1 MKLAFKIQ
9 YKGTHYSGFQSQK
22 NANSIQDELIRAF
35 KQISVDNLQMNYSG
49 RTDKGVHALGQVFD
63 IVVNQDRSDM
73 QWINGLNSNLPN
85 DISVVDVDRV
95 EDTFHSR
102 FDAIDRTYS
111 YLIFNSPSRNVLLDD
126 FYYWEQSDLDIDKM
140 NEESQCLPNMLSGQ
154 QLIEV
159 EQVLINNFPDKVI
172 ILRLGGLIGPDRH
185 PIHRLRM
192 CSRIDAGLNPVNLIH
207 QIDVLAGLEKVLLT
221 QKKQHCYN
229 LVSPY
234 HPIKEDYYSQLAY
247 QWKIPPLKFDR
258 QANYPKK
265 ISSNRFVS
273 DYDFSFIVEKLLIE

>member
-22 NANSIQDELIRAF
+22 NSNSIQDELLRAF

-140 NEESQCLPNMLSGQ
+140 NEESQCLIGKHNFSSFRSLSCGSNNPERDIKKIEINKLGNIIEIKITANAFLQNMVRIIVGTLLEIGKDQIKTSLREILESKDRNSAG
-154 QLIEV
+154 IT
-159 EQVLINNFPDKVI
+159 INP
-172 ILRLGGLIGPDRH
+172 RGLIFLGPNYEN
-185 PIHRLRM
+185 ITK
-192 CSRIDAGLNPVNLIH
+192 LNPAKSPLIR
-207 QIDVLAGLEKVLLT
+207 I
-221 QKKQHCYN
+221 
-229 LVSPY
+229 
-234 HPIKEDYYSQLAY
+234 
-247 QWKIPPLKFDR
+247 
-258 QANYPKK
+258 
-265 ISSNRFVS
+265 
-273 DYDFSFIVEKLLIE
+273 

>member
-22 NANSIQDELIRAF
+22 NANSIQDELLRAF

-111 YLIFNSPSRNVLLDD
+111 YLIFNSPSRNILLDD

-140 NEESQCLPNMLSGQ
+140 NEESQCLIGKHNFSSFRSLSCGSNNPERDIKKIEINKLGNIIEIKITANAFLQNMVRIIVGTLLEIGKDKIKTSLREILESKDRNSAG
-154 QLIEV
+154 IT
-159 EQVLINNFPDKVI
+159 INP
-172 ILRLGGLIGPDRH
+172 RGLIFLGPNYEN
-185 PIHRLRM
+185 ITK
-192 CSRIDAGLNPVNLIH
+192 LNPAKSPLIR
-207 QIDVLAGLEKVLLT
+207 I
-221 QKKQHCYN
+221 
-229 LVSPY
+229 
-234 HPIKEDYYSQLAY
+234 
-247 QWKIPPLKFDR
+247 
-258 QANYPKK
+258 
-265 ISSNRFVS
+265 
-273 DYDFSFIVEKLLIE
+273 

>member
-111 YLIFNSPSRNVLLDD
+111 YLIFNSPLRNVLLDD

-140 NEESQCLPNMLSGQ
+140 NEESQCLIGKHNFSSFRSLSCGSNNPERDIKKIEINKLGNIIEIKITANAFLQNMVRIIVGTLLEIGKDKIKTSLREILESKERNSAG
-154 QLIEV
+154 IT
-159 EQVLINNFPDKVI
+159 INP
-172 ILRLGGLIGPDRH
+172 RGLIFLGPNYEN
-185 PIHRLRM
+185 ITK
-192 CSRIDAGLNPVNLIH
+192 LNPAKSPLIR
-207 QIDVLAGLEKVLLT
+207 I
-221 QKKQHCYN
+221 
-229 LVSPY
+229 
-234 HPIKEDYYSQLAY
+234 
-247 QWKIPPLKFDR
+247 
-258 QANYPKK
+258 
-265 ISSNRFVS
+265 
-273 DYDFSFIVEKLLIE
+273 

>member
-63 IVVNQDRSDM
+63 IVVSQDRSGM

-95 EDTFHSR
+95 EDSFHSR

-111 YLIFNSPSRNVLLDD
+111 YLIFNSPSRNVLLED

-140 NEESQCLPNMLSGQ
+140 NEESQCLIGKHNFSSFRSLSCGSNNPERDIKKIEINKLGNIIEITITANAFLQNMVRIIVGTLLEIGKDQIKTSLREILESKDRNSAG
-154 QLIEV
+154 IT
-159 EQVLINNFPDKVI
+159 INP
-172 ILRLGGLIGPDRH
+172 RGLIFLGPNYEN
-185 PIHRLRM
+185 ITK
-192 CSRIDAGLNPVNLIH
+192 LNPAKSPLIR
-207 QIDVLAGLEKVLLT
+207 I
-221 QKKQHCYN
+221 
-229 LVSPY
+229 
-234 HPIKEDYYSQLAY
+234 
-247 QWKIPPLKFDR
+247 
-258 QANYPKK
+258 
-265 ISSNRFVS
+265 
-273 DYDFSFIVEKLLIE
+273 

>member
-63 IVVNQDRSDM
+63 IVVSQDRSDM

-85 DISVVDVDRV
+85 DISVVNVDRV

-140 NEESQCLPNMLSGQ
+140 NEESQCLIGKHNFSSFRSLSCGSNNPERDKKKIEINKLGNIIEIKITANAFLQNMVRIIVGTLLEIGKDQIKTSLREILESKDRNSAG
-154 QLIEV
+154 IT
-159 EQVLINNFPDKVI
+159 INP
-172 ILRLGGLIGPDRH
+172 RGLIFLGPNYEK
-185 PIHRLRM
+185 ITK
-192 CSRIDAGLNPVNLIH
+192 LNPAKSPLIR
-207 QIDVLAGLEKVLLT
+207 I
-221 QKKQHCYN
+221 
-229 LVSPY
+229 
-234 HPIKEDYYSQLAY
+234 
-247 QWKIPPLKFDR
+247 
-258 QANYPKK
+258 
-265 ISSNRFVS
+265 
-273 DYDFSFIVEKLLIE
+273 

>member
-63 IVVNQDRSDM
+63 VVVSQDRSDM

-111 YLIFNSPSRNVLLDD
+111 YLIFNSSSRNVLLDD

-140 NEESQCLPNMLSGQ
+140 NEESQCLIGKHNFSSFRSLSCGSNNPERDIKKIEINKLGNIIEITITANAFLQNMVRIIVGTLLEIGKDQIKTSLREILESKDRNSAG
-154 QLIEV
+154 IT
-159 EQVLINNFPDKVI
+159 INP
-172 ILRLGGLIGPDRH
+172 RGLIFLGPNYEN
-185 PIHRLRM
+185 ITK
-192 CSRIDAGLNPVNLIH
+192 LNPAKSPLIR
-207 QIDVLAGLEKVLLT
+207 I
-221 QKKQHCYN
+221 
-229 LVSPY
+229 
-234 HPIKEDYYSQLAY
+234 
-247 QWKIPPLKFDR
+247 
-258 QANYPKK
+258 
-265 ISSNRFVS
+265 
-273 DYDFSFIVEKLLIE
+273 

>member
-63 IVVNQDRSDM
+63 IVVSQDRSDM
-73 QWINGLNSNLPN
+73 QWINGLNANLPN
-85 DISVVDVDRV
+85 DISVVDVDTV
-95 EDTFHSR
+95 EETFHSR

-140 NEESQCLPNMLSGQ
+140 NEESQCLIGKHNFTSFRSLSCGSNNPERDIKKIEINKLGNIIEIKITANAFLQNMVRIIVGTLLEIGKDQIKTSLREILESKDRNSAG
-154 QLIEV
+154 IT
-159 EQVLINNFPDKVI
+159 INP
-172 ILRLGGLIGPDRH
+172 RGLIFLGPNYEN
-185 PIHRLRM
+185 ITK
-192 CSRIDAGLNPVNLIH
+192 LNPAKSPLIR
-207 QIDVLAGLEKVLLT
+207 I
-221 QKKQHCYN
+221 
-229 LVSPY
+229 
-234 HPIKEDYYSQLAY
+234 
-247 QWKIPPLKFDR
+247 
-258 QANYPKK
+258 
-265 ISSNRFVS
+265 
-273 DYDFSFIVEKLLIE
+273 

>member
-63 IVVNQDRSDM
+63 IVVSQDRSDM

-111 YLIFNSPSRNVLLDD
+111 YLIFNSPSRNVLLDE

-140 NEESQCLPNMLSGQ
+140 NEESQCLIGKHNFSSFRSLSCGSNNPERDIKKIEINKLGNIIEIKITANAFLQNMVRIIVGTLLEIGKDQIKTSLREILESKDRNSAG
-154 QLIEV
+154 IT
-159 EQVLINNFPDKVI
+159 INP
-172 ILRLGGLIGPDRH
+172 RGLIFLGPNYEN
-185 PIHRLRM
+185 ITK
-192 CSRIDAGLNPVNLIH
+192 LNPAKSPLIR
-207 QIDVLAGLEKVLLT
+207 I
-221 QKKQHCYN
+221 
-229 LVSPY
+229 
-234 HPIKEDYYSQLAY
+234 
-247 QWKIPPLKFDR
+247 
-258 QANYPKK
+258 
-265 ISSNRFVS
+265 
-273 DYDFSFIVEKLLIE
+273 

>member
-63 IVVNQDRSDM
+63 IVVSQDRSDM

-140 NEESQCLPNMLSGQ
+140 NEESQCLIGKHNFSSFRSLSCGSNNPERDIKKIEINKLGNIIEIKITANAFLQNMVRIIVGTLLEIGKDKIKTSLREILESKDRNSAG
-154 QLIEV
+154 IT
-159 EQVLINNFPDKVI
+159 INP
-172 ILRLGGLIGPDRH
+172 RGLIFLGPNYEN
-185 PIHRLRM
+185 ITK
-192 CSRIDAGLNPVNLIH
+192 LNPAKSPLIR
-207 QIDVLAGLEKVLLT
+207 I
-221 QKKQHCYN
+221 
-229 LVSPY
+229 
-234 HPIKEDYYSQLAY
+234 
-247 QWKIPPLKFDR
+247 
-258 QANYPKK
+258 
-265 ISSNRFVS
+265 
-273 DYDFSFIVEKLLIE
+273 

>member
-63 IVVNQDRSDM
+63 IVVSQDRSDM

-85 DISVVDVDRV
+85 DISIVGVDRV

-111 YLIFNSPSRNVLLDD
+111 YLIFNSSSRNVLLDD

-140 NEESQCLPNMLSGQ
+140 NEESQCLIGKHNFSSFRSLSCGSNNPERDIKKIEINKLGNIIEITITANAFLQNMVRIIVGTLLEIGKDQIKTSLKEILESKDRNSAG
-154 QLIEV
+154 IT
-159 EQVLINNFPDKVI
+159 INP
-172 ILRLGGLIGPDRH
+172 RGLIFLGPNYENTTK
-185 PIHRLRM
+185 
-192 CSRIDAGLNPVNLIH
+192 LNPAKSPLIR
-207 QIDVLAGLEKVLLT
+207 I
-221 QKKQHCYN
+221 
-229 LVSPY
+229 
-234 HPIKEDYYSQLAY
+234 
-247 QWKIPPLKFDR
+247 
-258 QANYPKK
+258 
-265 ISSNRFVS
+265 
-273 DYDFSFIVEKLLIE
+273 

>member
-140 NEESQCLPNMLSGQ
+140 NEESQCLIGKHNFSSFRSLSCGSNNPERDIKKIEINKLGNIIEIKITANAFLQNMVRIIVGTLLEIGKDKIKTSLREILESKDRNSAG
-154 QLIEV
+154 IT
-159 EQVLINNFPDKVI
+159 INP
-172 ILRLGGLIGPDRH
+172 RGLIFLGPNYEN
-185 PIHRLRM
+185 ITK
-192 CSRIDAGLNPVNLIH
+192 LNPAKSPLIR
-207 QIDVLAGLEKVLLT
+207 I
-221 QKKQHCYN
+221 
-229 LVSPY
+229 
-234 HPIKEDYYSQLAY
+234 
-247 QWKIPPLKFDR
+247 
-258 QANYPKK
+258 
-265 ISSNRFVS
+265 
-273 DYDFSFIVEKLLIE
+273 

>member
-49 RTDKGVHALGQVFD
+49 RTDKGVHALGQIFD
-63 IVVNQDRSDM
+63 IVVSQDRSDM

-140 NEESQCLPNMLSGQ
+140 NEESQCLIGKHNFSSFRSLSCGSNNPERDIKKIEINKLGNIIEIKITANAFLQNMVRIIVGTLLEIGKDQIKTSLKEILETKDRNSAG
-154 QLIEV
+154 IT
-159 EQVLINNFPDKVI
+159 INP
-172 ILRLGGLIGPDRH
+172 RGLIFLGPNYENVTK
-185 PIHRLRM
+185 
-192 CSRIDAGLNPVNLIH
+192 LNPAKSPLIR
-207 QIDVLAGLEKVLLT
+207 I
-221 QKKQHCYN
+221 
-229 LVSPY
+229 
-234 HPIKEDYYSQLAY
+234 
-247 QWKIPPLKFDR
+247 
-258 QANYPKK
+258 
-265 ISSNRFVS
+265 
-273 DYDFSFIVEKLLIE
+273 

>member
-63 IVVNQDRSDM
+63 IVVSQDRSDM

-140 NEESQCLPNMLSGQ
+140 NEESQCLIGKHNFSSFRSLSCGSNNPERDIKKIEINKLGNIIEIKITANAFLQNMVRIIVGTLLEIGKDQIKTSLREILESKNRNSAG
-154 QLIEV
+154 IT
-159 EQVLINNFPDKVI
+159 INP
-172 ILRLGGLIGPDRH
+172 RGLIFLGPNYEN
-185 PIHRLRM
+185 ITK
-192 CSRIDAGLNPVNLIH
+192 LNPAKSPLIR
-207 QIDVLAGLEKVLLT
+207 I
-221 QKKQHCYN
+221 
-229 LVSPY
+229 
-234 HPIKEDYYSQLAY
+234 
-247 QWKIPPLKFDR
+247 
-258 QANYPKK
+258 
-265 ISSNRFVS
+265 
-273 DYDFSFIVEKLLIE
+273 

>member
-22 NANSIQDELIRAF
+22 NANSIQDELLRAF

-63 IVVNQDRSDM
+63 IVVSQDRSDM

-140 NEESQCLPNMLSGQ
+140 NEESQCLIGKHNFSSFRSLSCGSNNPERDIKKIEINKLGNIIEIKITANAFLQNMVRIIVGTLLEIGKDQIKTSLREILESKDRNSAG
-154 QLIEV
+154 IT
-159 EQVLINNFPDKVI
+159 INP
-172 ILRLGGLIGPDRH
+172 RGLIFLGPNYEN
-185 PIHRLRM
+185 ITK
-192 CSRIDAGLNPVNLIH
+192 LNPAKSPLIR
-207 QIDVLAGLEKVLLT
+207 I
-221 QKKQHCYN
+221 
-229 LVSPY
+229 
-234 HPIKEDYYSQLAY
+234 
-247 QWKIPPLKFDR
+247 
-258 QANYPKK
+258 
-265 ISSNRFVS
+265 
-273 DYDFSFIVEKLLIE
+273 

>member
-9 YKGTHYSGFQSQK
+9 YKGTNYSGFQSQK

-35 KQISVDNLQMNYSG
+35 KQISIDNLQMNYSG

-63 IVVNQDRSDM
+63 IVVSQDRSDM

-126 FYYWEQSDLDIDKM
+126 FYYWEQSDLDIGKM
-140 NEESQCLPNMLSGQ
+140 NEESQCLFGKHNFSSFRSLSCGSNNPERDIKKIEINKLGNIIEIKITANAFLQNMVRIIVGTLLEIGKDQIKTSIREILESKDRNSAG
-154 QLIEV
+154 IT
-159 EQVLINNFPDKVI
+159 INP
-172 ILRLGGLIGPDRH
+172 RGLIFLGPNYENITR
-185 PIHRLRM
+185 
-192 CSRIDAGLNPVNLIH
+192 LNPAKSPLIR
-207 QIDVLAGLEKVLLT
+207 I
-221 QKKQHCYN
+221 
-229 LVSPY
+229 
-234 HPIKEDYYSQLAY
+234 
-247 QWKIPPLKFDR
+247 
-258 QANYPKK
+258 
-265 ISSNRFVS
+265 
-273 DYDFSFIVEKLLIE
+273 

>member
-1 MKLAFKIQ
+1 MKLAFKIH

-140 NEESQCLPNMLSGQ
+140 YEESQCLIGKHNFSSFRSLSCGSNNPERDIKKIEINKLGNIIEIKITANAFLQNMVRIIVGTLLEIGKDQIKTSLREILESKDRNSAG
-154 QLIEV
+154 IT
-159 EQVLINNFPDKVI
+159 INP
-172 ILRLGGLIGPDRH
+172 RGLIFLGPNYEN
-185 PIHRLRM
+185 ITK
-192 CSRIDAGLNPVNLIH
+192 LNPAKSPLIR
-207 QIDVLAGLEKVLLT
+207 I
-221 QKKQHCYN
+221 
-229 LVSPY
+229 
-234 HPIKEDYYSQLAY
+234 
-247 QWKIPPLKFDR
+247 
-258 QANYPKK
+258 
-265 ISSNRFVS
+265 
-273 DYDFSFIVEKLLIE
+273 

>member
-63 IVVNQDRSDM
+63 IVVSQDRSDM

-85 DISVVDVDRV
+85 DISIVDVDRV

-140 NEESQCLPNMLSGQ
+140 NEESQCLIGKHNFSSFRSLSCGSNNPERDIKKIEINKLGNIIEIKISANAFLQNMVRIIVGTLLEIGKDQIKTSLKEILESKDRNSAG
-154 QLIEV
+154 IT
-159 EQVLINNFPDKVI
+159 INP
-172 ILRLGGLIGPDRH
+172 RGLIFLGPNYEN
-185 PIHRLRM
+185 ITK
-192 CSRIDAGLNPVNLIH
+192 LNPAKSPLIR
-207 QIDVLAGLEKVLLT
+207 I
-221 QKKQHCYN
+221 
-229 LVSPY
+229 
-234 HPIKEDYYSQLAY
+234 
-247 QWKIPPLKFDR
+247 
-258 QANYPKK
+258 
-265 ISSNRFVS
+265 
-273 DYDFSFIVEKLLIE
+273 

>member
-63 IVVNQDRSDM
+63 IVVSQDRSDM

-85 DISVVDVDRV
+85 DISVVDVERV

-140 NEESQCLPNMLSGQ
+140 NEESQCLIGKHNFSSFRSLSCGSNNPERDIKKIEINKLGNIIEIKITANAFLQNMVRIIVGTLLEIGKDQIKTSLREILESKDRNSAG
-154 QLIEV
+154 IT
-159 EQVLINNFPDKVI
+159 INP
-172 ILRLGGLIGPDRH
+172 RGLIFLGPNYEN
-185 PIHRLRM
+185 ITK
-192 CSRIDAGLNPVNLIH
+192 LNPAKSPLIR
-207 QIDVLAGLEKVLLT
+207 I
-221 QKKQHCYN
+221 
-229 LVSPY
+229 
-234 HPIKEDYYSQLAY
+234 
-247 QWKIPPLKFDR
+247 
-258 QANYPKK
+258 
-265 ISSNRFVS
+265 
-273 DYDFSFIVEKLLIE
+273 

>member
-63 IVVNQDRSDM
+63 IVVSQDRSDM

-111 YLIFNSPSRNVLLDD
+111 YLIFNSPSRNVLLDN
-126 FYYWEQSDLDIDKM
+126 FYYWEQSYLDIDKM
-140 NEESQCLPNMLSGQ
+140 NEESQCLIGKHNFSSFRSLSCGSNNPERDIKKIEINKLGNIIEIKITANAFLQNMVRIIVGTLLEIGKDQIKTSLREILESKDRNSAG
-154 QLIEV
+154 IT
-159 EQVLINNFPDKVI
+159 INP
-172 ILRLGGLIGPDRH
+172 RGLIFLGPNYEN
-185 PIHRLRM
+185 ITK
-192 CSRIDAGLNPVNLIH
+192 LNP
-207 QIDVLAGLEKVLLT
+207 AKSPLT
-221 QKKQHCYN
+221 R
-229 LVSPY
+229 
-234 HPIKEDYYSQLAY
+234 I
-247 QWKIPPLKFDR
+247 
-258 QANYPKK
+258 
-265 ISSNRFVS
+265 
-273 DYDFSFIVEKLLIE
+273 

>member
-111 YLIFNSPSRNVLLDD
+111 YLIFNSPSRNVLLED
-126 FYYWEQSDLDIDKM
+126 FYYWEQSDLDVDKM
-140 NEESQCLPNMLSGQ
+140 IEESQCLFGKHNFTSFRSLSCGSNNPERDIKKIEINKLGNIIEIKITANAFLQNMVRIIVGTLLEIGKDQIKTSLREILESKDRNSAG
-154 QLIEV
+154 IT
-159 EQVLINNFPDKVI
+159 INP
-172 ILRLGGLIGPDRH
+172 RGLIFLGPNYEN
-185 PIHRLRM
+185 ITK
-192 CSRIDAGLNPVNLIH
+192 LNPAKSPLIR
-207 QIDVLAGLEKVLLT
+207 I
-221 QKKQHCYN
+221 
-229 LVSPY
+229 
-234 HPIKEDYYSQLAY
+234 
-247 QWKIPPLKFDR
+247 
-258 QANYPKK
+258 
-265 ISSNRFVS
+265 
-273 DYDFSFIVEKLLIE
+273 